1 MDTVFSKV
9 CEFIVKY
16 FKCAF
21 FTVCQSVQYFTK
33 ISGK

>member
-9 CEFIVKY
+9 CEFIIKY

-21 FTVCQSVQYFTK
+21 YAVYQ
-33 ISGK
+33 